1 MEDIL
6 EIEAQIAALKERLG
20 KRVCIVG
27 HHYQRD
33 DIVKFCDHVGDSLQL
48 IQQIP
53 HLAAEY
59 IIFCGVSFMG
69 ETAALLAR
77 KDQHILL
84 PMQQT
89 SSRTVG
95 MPTPRQLENV
105 LADLRSRG
113 HTFLPLVYVNSSI
126 ELKALTGRHGGAMC
140 TSSNLRRMLQWAFR
154 RSSHVLFVP
163 DRNLGRNTAMQIGMT
178 SEHWH
183 VLDVDEKGLKPGV
196 DQPLDRH
203 LLLWPGYCG
212 IHEAYTP
219 TMVQDMRFAHPG
231 CRITVHSEAS
241 PEVVALADAA
251 GPTSFL
257 ILDAQETAR
266 TGKTPVLVIGTELN
280 LVNRLRMKFMNQCTI
295 RPLLDTAD
303 QCDNTAIVEPV
314 RLLACLQDIERGT
327 AGGIDLTDEDKAAAA
342 QAVNRMLEA
351 CGPASIR

>member
-6 EIEAQIAALKERLG
+6 EIEARIAALKEHLG

-59 IIFCGVSFMG
+59 ILFCGVSFMG

-84 PMQQT
+84 PVQQT

-95 MPTPRQLENV
+95 LPTARQLEAV
-105 LADLRSRG
+105 LSDLRSRG

-126 ELKALTGRHGGAMC
+126 ELKAATGRHGGAMC

-154 RSSHVLFVP
+154 RSSHVLFLP
-163 DRNLGRNTAMQIGMT
+163 DRNLGRNTALQMGMT
-178 SEHWH
+178 PEHWH
-183 VLDVDEKGLKPGV
+183 VLEVDEQGLKQGV

-219 TMVQDMRFAHPG
+219 SMVQDMRFAHPG
-231 CRITVHSEAS
+231 CRITVHSEAN

-257 ILDAQETAR
+257 ILDAQEAAKS
-266 TGKTPVLVIGTELN
+266 GKTPVLVIGTELN
-280 LVNRLRMKFMNQCTI
+280 LVNRLRKKFMNVCTI
-295 RPLLDTAD
+295 RPLLDTQA
-303 QCDNTAIVEPV
+303 QCDNTAIVEPAQ
-314 RLLACLQDIERGT
+314 LLSCLQDIEKGT
-327 AGGIDLTDEDKAAAA
+327 ACGISLTDEDKAAATLS
-342 QAVNRMLEA
+342 VTRMLEA